1 MRKYTLPAMLAALLL
16 TGSSAHTPSRPS
28 APSAVATWMAPSE
41 YEVIDTYARRTP
53 EANARTIKTLSAY
66 LTAPARTD
74 FAKVRSIYAWIMSHV
89 KYDDRVFTGSLY
101 SSESQY
107 AGKILQT
114 RRAVCTGFAL
124 LFKHML
130 VEAGVKAVTVK
141 GYSRYLD
148 SQAGAPT
155 NIDHEWNAVE
165 IDGDWYLFDIT
176 WASTTSQNG
185 KPNDFY
191 FLTDPQAFV
200 SQHLPI
206 ESRWQLLS
214 RPVSKGDFDRFPKYY
229 DAYFQLGFTPYFP
242 KQGVLRAYDGVTL
255 NLTNEENVEFYCAVG
270 PRGGTSYTKVAH
282 SVNRDGD
289 SYQLRVRIPQS
300 GAKTLYLFAKQ
311 RAGRTERYKQY
322 SAIASFTVM

>member
-1 MRKYTLPAMLAALLL
+1 MRKYTLPAILAALLL
-16 TGSSAHTPSRPS
+16 TGSSAYTPSRPATGTYAVGL
-28 APSAVATWMAPSE
+28 APTE

-53 EANARTIKTLSAY
+53 EANARSLKALSAY

-74 FAKVRSIYAWIMSHV
+74 FAKVRSVYAWIMSHV

-101 SSESQY
+101 SSEPQY
-107 AGKILQT
+107 AAKILQT
-114 RRAVCTGFAL
+114 RKAVCTGFAL
-124 LFKHML
+124 LFKHLL
-130 VEAGVKAVTVK
+130 VEAGVNAVTVK

-148 SQAGAPT
+148 SQAGSPT
-155 NIDHEWNAVE
+155 GGIDHEWNAVE

-176 WASTTSQNG
+176 WASTTAQHG

-214 RPVSKGDFDRFPKYY
+214 RPVSKADFDRFPKYY

-242 KQGVLRAYDGVTL
+242 KQGALRSYDGLTL

-270 PRGGTSYTKVAH
+270 PRGGTSYTKVPH
-282 SVNRDGD
+282 TTNHDGD
-289 SYQLRVRIPQS
+289 SYQLRVRIPQR
-300 GAKTLYLFAKQ
+300 GTQTLYVFAKQ
-311 RAGRTERYKQY
+311 RAARNERYKQY